1 MHEHWNVLFR
11 VEFLY
16 CTILRGIIF
25 SIVLSN
31 TFYLIFLTWKSVKKK
46 NAFVTNLELFF
57 ALQFTTL
64 YNGKFSLVSF
74 CIKYD
79 VAIQCYHIRL
89 TIQAGY
95 NDQKQNISHISYSHN
110 CTVKIIVLNTLNY
123 QISVSPQFL
132 MYLVK
137 LEILQDVHNLL

>member
-1 MHEHWNVLFR
+1 MECIIKSRIFILHDSTRDNI
-11 VEFLY
+11 LY
-16 CTILRGIIF
+16 CSFKYLLFDF
-25 SIVLSN
+25 SNLKIC
-31 TFYLIFLTWKSVKKK
+31 KK